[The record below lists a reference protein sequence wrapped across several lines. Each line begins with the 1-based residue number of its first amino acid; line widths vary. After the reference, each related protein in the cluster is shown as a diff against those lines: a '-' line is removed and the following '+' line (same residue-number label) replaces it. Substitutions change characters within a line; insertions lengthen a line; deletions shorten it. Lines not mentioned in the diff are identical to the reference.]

1 MPKIKLITIKFYRS
15 TGYNYETDA
24 FQNLMSRVWNAFNK
38 KRDELVRKYNGSTI
52 IDSFVHNSRSD
63 HDGEEGFFEETL
75 RCPEVDAND
84 LIRYFAS
91 LDSNADVNHGTSE
104 QVEYKKAK
112 KLTEAQL
119 VFRRYKDRRVN
130 HLSFVIPSVKC
141 YEQHFVN
148 GEPTEYVICNRNAP
162 ITKATFLKI
171 FDGVFDKYDD
181 CPFEVAVRD
190 KKFVSHPRKDAKL
203 SWTYL
208 TNLGYSTSIDNL
220 KALLSYAR
228 HGAKNIDFYLGDWRK
243 GEKLYLSDEVKVGI
257 IKEQLDQKKAKLAKN
272 AAK

>member
-1 MPKIKLITIKFYRS
+1 MYTIKFYRS
-15 TGYNYETDA
+15 TGYNYETDG
-24 FQNLMSRVWNAFNK
+24 FHNLMDRVWEAFDK
-38 KRDELVRKYNGSTI
+38 KRDELVRKYNGSSI

-63 HDGEEGFFEETL
+63 HDGEEGFFQETL
-75 RCPEVDAND
+75 RCPEADAND

-91 LDSNADVNHGTSE
+91 LDSSADVTHDKSE
-104 QVEYKKAK
+104 VVEYKKAK
-112 KLTEAQL
+112 TLTEAQL

-130 HLSFVIPSVKC
+130 HLCFVIPSVKC

-148 GEPTEYVICNRNAP
+148 GEPTEYVICNRSAP

-171 FDGVFDKYDD
+171 FDGVFGKYDD

-190 KKFVSHPRKDAKL
+190 KKFVAKPRNDAKL

-208 TNLGYSTSIDNL
+208 TNLGYNTSIDNL

-228 HGAKNIDFYLGDWRK
+228 HGAKNIDFYLGDWRN
-243 GEKLYLSDEVKVGI
+243 GEKLYLSDEVKIGI
-257 IKEQLDQKKAKLAKN
+257 IKEQIAEKQAKLAK
-272 AAK
+272 